1 MPSPASP
8 FALTCFGAAGE
19 VTGSCSLLETPA
31 GRVLVDFGLFQ
42 GSRESEWRNV
52 DPPLLDFASLAAVI
66 VTHAHVD
73 HCGRLPMLPRL
84 GFRGPI
90 FCTEGTADLLPRVL
104 RGSARL
110 QKVRLEEHQRGTWP
124 EAVPFWL
131 GPDDDPKSL
140 PPTPAPAEPPF
151 LYRADEV
158 EAALRML
165 RPLPLGKRG
174 AIGRGLAV
182 RFGHAGHVVG
192 AAHAIVELEGR
203 PRPIAVFSGDLGS
216 PHTGLLRAA
225 DPPPPC
231 ELLVLESTRG
241 DRLIADAPDPDRDLA
256 EVLDEV
262 RREEGTLLV
271 PTFALGRGQQIV
283 WRLATAARRGHL
295 EGLTV
300 YLDAPMAEFAL
311 RRLRDR
317 PQDLA
322 PALRHQIERGGD
334 PFAVTGMRA
343 LFSRKQSLEIAARR
357 ASVIIAGAGFC
368 DAGPILH
375 HLAEGL
381 PRADVRVAMSGWY
394 PEGGLGRG
402 LIDGCT
408 HARID
413 RKVVPVRASI
423 RRLEGYSGH
432 ASAEELVEW
441 AGSGSE
447 PPGRIALNHGTDSS
461 REALASRLR
470 SSDREVLMPAPDET
484 IVFGDG

>member
-1 MPSPASP
+1 MPSAPNS

-31 GRVLVDFGLFQ
+31 GLVLIDFGLFQ

-52 DPPLLDFASLAAVI
+52 DPPLLDFASLAAVV

-110 QKVRLEEHQRGTWP
+110 QKVRLEEHHGGTWP

-131 GPDDDPKSL
+131 STGDDPESL
-140 PPTPAPAEPPF
+140 PPTPTPAEPPF
-151 LYRADEV
+151 LYQSEEV

-192 AAHAIVELEGR
+192 AAHAILELEGR
-203 PRPIAVFSGDLGS
+203 SRPVAVFSGDLGS
-216 PHTGLLRAA
+216 PHTGLLRPA
-225 DPPPPC
+225 DPPPAC

-241 DRLIADAPDPDRDLA
+241 DRLIADAPDPDHELA
-256 EVLDEV
+256 EVLEEV
-262 RREEGTLLV
+262 RACEGTLLV

-317 PQDLA
+317 HRDLA
-322 PALRHQIERGGD
+322 PDLRHQFEKGGD
-334 PFAVTGMRA
+334 PFAIPGMRA

-357 ASVIIAGAGFC
+357 SSVIIAGAGFC

-381 PRADVRVAMSGWY
+381 PREDVRIAMSGWY

-413 RKVVPVRASI
+413 RKVVPVRAAI

-432 ASAEELVEW
+432 ASADELVEW
-441 AGSGSE
+441 ANSGSE
-447 PPGRIALNHGTDSS
+447 PPAQIALNHGTDSS
-461 REALASRLR
+461 RDALAAKLR
-470 SSDREVLMPAPDET
+470 SSGREVMAPSPGET
-484 IVFGDG
+484 FAFGGA

>member
-1 MPSPASP
+1 
-8 FALTCFGAAGE
+8 
-19 VTGSCSLLETPA
+19 
-31 GRVLVDFGLFQ
+31 
-42 GSRESEWRNV
+42 
-52 DPPLLDFASLAAVI
+52 
-66 VTHAHVD
+66 
-73 HCGRLPMLPRL
+73 
-84 GFRGPI
+84 
-90 FCTEGTADLLPRVL
+90 
-104 RGSARL
+104 
-110 QKVRLEEHQRGTWP
+110 
-124 EAVPFWL
+124 
-131 GPDDDPKSL
+131 
-140 PPTPAPAEPPF
+140 
-151 LYRADEV
+151 
-158 EAALRML
+158 ML

-192 AAHAIVELEGR
+192 AAHAILELEGR
-203 PRPIAVFSGDLGS
+203 SRPVAVFSGDLGS
-216 PHTGLLRAA
+216 PHTGLLRPA
-225 DPPPPC
+225 DPPPAC

-241 DRLIADAPDPDRDLA
+241 DRLIADAPDPDHELA
-256 EVLDEV
+256 EVLEEV
-262 RREEGTLLV
+262 RACEGTLLV

-317 PQDLA
+317 PRDLA
-322 PALRHQIERGGD
+322 PDLRHQFEKGGD
-334 PFAVTGMRA
+334 PFAIPGMRA

-357 ASVIIAGAGFC
+357 SSVIIAGAGFC

-381 PRADVRVAMSGWY
+381 PREDVRIAMSGWY

-413 RKVVPVRASI
+413 RKVVPVRAAI

-432 ASAEELVEW
+432 ASADELVEW
-441 AGSGSE
+441 ANSGSE
-447 PPGRIALNHGTDSS
+447 PPAQIALNHGTDSS
-461 REALASRLR
+461 RDALAAKLR
-470 SSDREVLMPAPDET
+470 SSGREVMAPSPGET
-484 IVFGDG
+484 FAFGGA

>member
-1 MPSPASP
+1 MPSAPNS

-19 VTGSCSLLETPA
+19 VTGSCSLPETPA
-31 GRVLVDFGLFQ
+31 GRVLIDFGLFQ

-52 DPPLLDFASLAAVI
+52 DPPLLDFASLAAVV

-110 QKVRLEEHQRGTWP
+110 QKVRLEEHHGGTWP

-131 GPDDDPKSL
+131 STGDDPESL
-140 PPTPAPAEPPF
+140 PPTPTPAEPPF
-151 LYRADEV
+151 LYQSEEG
-158 EAALRML
+158 EAALRVL

-192 AAHAIVELEGR
+192 AAHAILELEGR
-203 PRPIAVFSGDLGS
+203 SRPVAVFSGDLGS
-216 PHTGLLRAA
+216 PHTGLLRPAV
-225 DPPPPC
+225 PPPAC
-231 ELLVLESTRG
+231 ELLVLETTGG
-241 DRLIADAPDPDRDLA
+241 DRLIADVPDPDHELA
-256 EVLDEV
+256 EVLEEV
-262 RREEGTLLV
+262 RACEGTLLV

-317 PQDLA
+317 THDLA
-322 PALRHQIERGGD
+322 PALRHQFEKGGD
-334 PFAVTGMRA
+334 PFAIPGMRA

-357 ASVIIAGAGFC
+357 SSVIIAGAGFC

-381 PRADVRVAMSGWY
+381 PREDVRIAMSGWY

-413 RKVVPVRASI
+413 RKVVPVRAAI

-432 ASAEELVEW
+432 ASADELVEW
-441 AGSGSE
+441 ANSGSE
-447 PPGRIALNHGTDSS
+447 PPAQIALNHGTDSS
-461 REALASRLR
+461 RDALAAKLR
-470 SSDREVLMPAPDET
+470 SSGREVMAPSPGET
-484 IVFGDG
+484 FAFGGA

>member
-1 MPSPASP
+1 MPSAPNS

-31 GRVLVDFGLFQ
+31 GRVLIDFGLFQ

-52 DPPLLDFASLAAVI
+52 DPPLLDFASLAAVV

-90 FCTEGTADLLPRVL
+90 FCTEGTADLLPMVL

-110 QKVRLEEHQRGTWP
+110 QNVRLEEHHGGTWP

-131 GPDDDPKSL
+131 STGDDPESL
-140 PPTPAPAEPPF
+140 PPTPTPAEPPF
-151 LYRADEV
+151 LYQSEEV
-158 EAALRML
+158 EAALQML

-192 AAHAIVELEGR
+192 AAHAILELEGR
-203 PRPIAVFSGDLGS
+203 SRPVAVFSGDLGS
-216 PHTGLLRAA
+216 PHTGLLRPA
-225 DPPPPC
+225 DPPPAC

-241 DRLIADAPDPDRDLA
+241 DRLIADAPDPDHELA
-256 EVLDEV
+256 EVLEEV
-262 RREEGTLLV
+262 RACEGTLLV

-317 PQDLA
+317 PRDLA
-322 PALRHQIERGGD
+322 PDLRHQFEKGGD
-334 PFAVTGMRA
+334 PFAIPGMRA

-357 ASVIIAGAGFC
+357 SSVIIAGAGFC

-381 PRADVRVAMSGWY
+381 PREDVRIAMSGWY

-413 RKVVPVRASI
+413 RKVVPVRAAI

-432 ASAEELVEW
+432 ASADELVEW
-441 AGSGSE
+441 ANSGSE
-447 PPGRIALNHGTDSS
+447 PPAQIALNHGTDSS
-461 REALASRLR
+461 RDALAAKLR
-470 SSDREVLMPAPDET
+470 SSGREVMAPSPGET
-484 IVFGDG
+484 FAFGGA